1 MHGRRPNPRGLIP
14 VGQAY
19 QQQIALGQVAAAA
32 AAARQQQRPVVAA
45 GDIENDPRFTKIP
58 AWYVCT
64 ISLAGTVGATG
75 PGNAQLRPELF
86 VLKRISWATT
96 GDVYPYADSYPGFS
110 IQARSVTLSWS
121 DEFTKFM
128 GNSPGLVASVFG
140 DSNGFLDLPRAALF
154 QGSQTLGL
162 TLTRLFWPSQ
172 LAAAVTRW
180 DFVFT
185 GFGLLPRGVNQSGT
199 AG

>member
-1 MHGRRPNPRGLIP
+1 MTARRYPFGLVP

-19 QQQIALGQVAAAA
+19 QRQIAMGMGAPA
-32 AAARQQQRPVVAA
+32 AAARVPPIMEA
-45 GDIENDPRFTKIP
+45 GADIENDPRFTKIP

-64 ISLAGTVGATG
+64 VSLAGTVGATG
-75 PGNAQLRPELF
+75 PGNVQLRPELF

-96 GDVYPYADSYPGFS
+96 GDVYPYADVGASAGFS
-110 IQARSVTLSWS
+110 VQGRAVTIAWS

-128 GNSPGLVASVFG
+128 GNSPGLVSSVFG

-172 LAAAVTRW
+172 LVAAVTRW
-180 DFVFT
+180 DFTFT
-185 GFGLLPRGVNQSGT
+185 GFGLLPKNVNQSGT